1 MPAPNEGGSS
11 SSPSK
16 EKNEKDAITVDSL
29 TLEEQEKQKKDKK
42 EEEKKE
48 NELSEED
55 KALKEGLELA
65 VTRMQDEDESLHRPA
80 LEHLVN
86 EIRSSTSSMTSVP
99 KPLKFLRPH
108 YETMKIV
115 YNSWSSKHEMKLKL
129 ADVLSVLAMTMA
141 EAGSRECLKY
151 KLKGTKV
158 ELSAWGQEYLRS
170 LSGEISEEF
179 NQRVLETPADEDTD
193 ADDLMA
199 LVDDIVPFQMKHNAE
214 AEAVDLLLEVQ
225 QLGKLVETPVVD
237 EHNYERV
244 CLYLL
249 RSSDFMVDPEDLEE
263 LHSTAYTLY
272 KTQKNYPN
280 ALRVALKMDSLDKV
294 TELMTSDEVP
304 ELVKKQLALLLGR
317 HRSNF
322 TPEDEYLNELVG
334 NVHLSEHFL
343 AIARDM
349 DVLDPKSPEDIYK
362 EHSSTS
368 RGSRANLLVA
378 SQVDSARANLASSFV
393 NGFTNAAYGND
404 KLMFDDENQWVFK
417 NKEHGMASAVASLG
431 MIMLWNVEEGM
442 NQMDK
447 YLNRTEDY
455 IKAGACLGIGL
466 MANGIRHDSDPA
478 LAILT
483 EYIESP
489 SHNVRLLSIMGL
501 GIAYAGAQ
509 REELMEM
516 FTPIVANT
524 EGANIAEVSF
534 AALALGMIYVGTCN
548 DEIGGILVER
558 LMESSDAELDDN
570 VSRFL
575 CLGLGLV
582 YLGKTEKADAVLEA
596 VRTVEHKAS
605 KYAEITLESCAYAG
619 TGSVL
624 TVQKMLRLCAEHL
637 TENAEHQ
644 AVAVLG
650 IALTVIGEDVG
661 TEMSLRSLDH
671 LLQYGELPV
680 KRVVPL
686 ALALMYIS
694 NPDYGVVDQ
703 LSRLSHDADHELAQ
717 GAILA
722 LGLISAGTN
731 NSRIAGLLKQLSEF
745 YAREANHLFVVRIS
759 QGLNSMGKGLI
770 GLNPLHSDR
779 LLMNGPALAGILSV
793 LHASLTLKTTL
804 LDKYHY
810 LLYFLTTAMNTRVMS
825 TVDTDLNPIATNVR
839 VGQAIETVGQAGRP
853 KTISGFQT
861 HTTPVLLGNKE
872 RAELASTEWVSVA
885 SIIEG
890 MVILEKAPEED
901 KMET

>member
-16 EKNEKDAITVDSL
+16 EKDEKDAITVDSL

-304 ELVKKQLALLLGR
+304 ELVKKQLALILGR

-368 RGSRANLLVA
+368 RGSRNLLVA

-548 DEIGGILVER
+548 DEVGGILVER

-596 VRTVEHKAS
+596 VRTVEHKAG

-793 LHASLTLKTTL
+793 LHASLTLQTTL